1 MGLRKLAKRV
11 LGVQRQPT
19 YYLPWLTRPHL
30 QCALVLSNVESRF
43 KVGYNRGSFPVSVVQ
58 YDGDG
63 AVAGRHEVT
72 LPDAVEAVELPLPPA
87 PGGCGFV
94 TVRGERINSDLYV
107 TLSDGLAYT
116 ATHGRGEFIERYALR
131 GRLLL
136 AMIGGLLGLAGRA
149 VPAFVR
155 HQYAYVGPDSCSHL
169 LVMNLSDVTN
179 RVRVVASRDGRVLGA
194 RLLRLPPMGSTLLDI
209 ATLGAESG
217 RSDSDSGPAAPRGAA
232 TEVWRLR
239 LEGAAWFNLYV
250 VGAGARNLE
259 GPLSLMHV
267 K

>member
-58 YDGDG
+58 YDADG

-116 ATHGRGEFIERYALR
+116 ATHGRGEFIERYALP
-131 GRLLL
+131 GRVLL

-155 HQYAYVGPDSCSHL
+155 HQYAYLGPDSRSHL
-169 LVMNLSDVTN
+169 LVMNLSNVTN

-194 RLLRLPPMGSTLLDI
+194 RLLRLPPLGSTLVDI
-209 ATLGAESG
+209 GTLPSASG
-217 RSDSDSGPAAPRGAA
+217 LAAPGAA
-232 TEVWRLR
+232 TEVWRIR

>member
-1 MGLRKLAKRV
+1 MSLRKLAKRV

-30 QCALVLSNVESRF
+30 QCTLVLSNVESRF
-43 KVGYNRGSFPVSVVQ
+43 KVGYNRGTFPVSVVQ
-58 YDGDG
+58 YDAEG
-63 AVAGRHEVT
+63 AVAERHEVT
-72 LPDAVEAVELPLPPA
+72 LPDAVEAVELPLAPA
-87 PGGCGFV
+87 RGGCGFA
-94 TVRGERINSDLYV
+94 TVSGERINSDLYV

-116 ATHGRGEFIERYALR
+116 ATHGRGEFIERYSLP

-136 AMIGGLLGLAGRA
+136 GMIGGLLGLAGRA
-149 VPAFVR
+149 IPAFVR
-155 HQYAYVGPDSCSHL
+155 HQYAYVGPDSRSHL
-169 LVMNLSDVTN
+169 LVMNLSNVTN
-179 RVRVVASRDGRVLGA
+179 RVRVVASRHRRILGA

-209 ATLGAESG
+209 GTFGS
-217 RSDSDSGPAAPRGAA
+217 APGGSAPGGSA

-239 LEGAAWFNLYV
+239 LEGAAWFNLYI

>member
-30 QCALVLSNVESRF
+30 QCALVLSNV
-43 KVGYNRGSFPVSVVQ
+43 Q
-58 YDGDG
+58 
-63 AVAGRHEVT
+63 
-72 LPDAVEAVELPLPPA
+72 LPLPPA

-94 TVRGERINSDLYV
+94 TVKGERINSDLYV

-116 ATHGRGEFIERYALR
+116 ATHGRGEFIERYALP
-131 GRLLL
+131 GWMVLAAVGALL
-136 AMIGGLLGLAGRA
+136 ALAGRA
-149 VPAFVR
+149 IPAFVR
-155 HQYAYVGPDSCSHL
+155 HQYAYVGPDSRSHL
-169 LVMNLSDVTN
+169 LVMNLSNVTN
-179 RVRVVASRDGRVLGA
+179 RVRVVASRNGRVLGA
-194 RLLRLPPMGSTLLDI
+194 RLLRLPPMGSTLLDVG
-209 ATLGAESG
+209 TLGA
-217 RSDSDSGPAAPRGAA
+217 AAAGAA
-232 TEVWRLR
+232 TEVWRIR

-250 VGAGARNLE
+250 VGTGARNLE